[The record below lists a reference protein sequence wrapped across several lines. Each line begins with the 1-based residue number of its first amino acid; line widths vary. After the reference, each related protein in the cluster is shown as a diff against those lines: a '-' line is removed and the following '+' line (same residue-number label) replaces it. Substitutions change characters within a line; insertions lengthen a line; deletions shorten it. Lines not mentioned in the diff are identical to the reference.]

1 MRCCFLLSAN
11 HPVEN
16 PNDNQGEDGDDRD
29 EPPGERRV
37 CLQPQDQ
44 WLGDMIF
51 EKEFPL
57 HRLPVFADMVCVCLF
72 DGEREV
78 INVGEIGLPKGI
90 GEFVNRFG

>member
-1 MRCCFLLSAN
+1 M
-11 HPVEN
+11 EN
-16 PNDNQGEDGDDRD
+16 PNDNQSEDDDDRD
-29 EPPGERRV
+29 EPPGWRHI

-44 WLGDMIF
+44 RLGDMIF

-57 HRLPVFADMVCVCLF
+57 YRLSIFADVVCVCFF

-78 INVGEIGLPKGI
+78 INVAEIGVPEGI